1 MAAVWLRAF
10 RPLVP
15 IRITGA
21 VQAFGGLVLDI
32 ATIIGLVGA
41 IVMVVGSMIYA
52 GGVSPFI
59 DYASLVIVFG
69 GTFFVVMMMKPMP
82 VFLGHFKAM
91 GKAFTPSTFDTE
103 ALIEQMVD
111 LSTLARKE
119 GMMALEG
126 KGPTEAFFV
135 KGLQMLI
142 DGAEEARMVKQL
154 KYEIK
159 AMKARHGAYHGAI
172 KAWVDIGP
180 AMGMVGTLIGLVLM
194 LGNMSDPKSIGP
206 AMAVALLTTLY
217 GALVANVIFG
227 PILGKLE
234 GYSED
239 EVTYRELVI
248 EGLRGIIKGEAPRA
262 IEDQLLCALDAKTQA
277 KRKAA

>member
-1 MAAVWLRAF
+1 M
-10 RPLVP
+10 
-15 IRITGA
+15 
-21 VQAFGGLVLDI
+21 DI
-32 ATIIGLVGA
+32 ATLVGLIGA
-41 IVMVVGSMIYA
+41 VVMIVGSMIYA

-59 DYASLVIVFG
+59 DVPSLLIVFG
-69 GTFFVVMMMKPMP
+69 GTFFVVLAMKPMP
-82 VFLGHFKAM
+82 VFVGHFKAM
-91 GKAFTPSTFDTE
+91 GKAFRPGNYDTD
-103 ALIEQMVD
+103 ALITLMVD
-111 LSTLARKE
+111 LSATARKE
-119 GMMALEG
+119 GMMALESKATG
-126 KGPTEAFFV
+126 EAFLT

-142 DGAEEARMVKQL
+142 DGVDEAKLVKQL

-159 AMKARHGAYHGAI
+159 AMKARHAAYQGAI

-227 PILGKLE
+227 PILNKLE

-239 EVTYRELVI
+239 EATYRELVI
-248 EGLRGIIKGEAPRA
+248 EGLRGIAKGEAPRA
-262 IEDQLLCALDAKTQA
+262 IEDQLICALDTKAQQ